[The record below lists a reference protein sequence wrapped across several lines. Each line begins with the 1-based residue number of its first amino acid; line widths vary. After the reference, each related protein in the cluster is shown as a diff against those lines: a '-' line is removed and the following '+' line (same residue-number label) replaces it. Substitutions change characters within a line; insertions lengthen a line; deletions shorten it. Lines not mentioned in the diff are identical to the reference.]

1 MGDKYHIIEGIQKF
15 PSFHYKELNDLIL
28 KKEIFSKDDTINS
41 LITLKNLFEQI
52 SKELNN
58 LVRTN
63 LNSFNL
69 QSSKYNKM
77 TYYYKILAELNI
89 FFCNSILSKLE
100 PKIEIFKFN
109 RDEYLKQLKV
119 QYAINLDFDLTI
131 KRLEPLFEL
140 LEKIM
145 NSEHN
150 CAISML
156 NVSFNFFICFVKE
169 IQEKINAF
177 KQIKFNS
184 YSSSYG
190 YENENTL
197 LNLLVYLEKLY
208 TLCIFVGYSYFI
220 DENDIFNKELNSEDW
235 KNITKISYEVIC
247 SGEKDIQRKFG
258 ESASESEQIVT
269 ALLNSYNENS
279 YGVTN
284 AALYASKFFVY
295 GKSLLLM
302 KIDSKKV
309 QIAQDK
315 NLTKELMSI
324 VRWPVFKKIMRR
336 DYQSIKYR
344 KKFYIKKEYPDITLE
359 YIQKLL
365 KLMGNKDIDVSN
377 IRQEI
382 TYKTVEDIINNREIP
397 QNELFSKK
405 PPKNLKK
412 YYVSATLLHS
422 SNIDF
427 LYEKPSIL
435 NPFSYFQDQKTTK
448 PETLMIFI
456 HGGGFIGMSTHSHES
471 FLRDWVNKFNIP
483 IIGLNYA
490 LSPEHKYPCGFNDVY
505 QGYRWIINHCGDV
518 LGFNPK
524 KIILSGDSSGG
535 TFVLSLIYLLI
546 AKKEFENENIRMPDL
561 VIPLYPCCHTWIENM
576 GMSLLLSLKDFL
588 LNDKFLLYVNKAY
601 RDNYAN
607 DDDPFLNPVN
617 VKDCILKKLPRM
629 VFQFGSCDPLRD
641 DIVRLL
647 AKIAKIKGLNVKA
660 YEFRE
665 YNHGWNGFVKTEF
678 LLKIPKEI
686 LFLEIKDIL

>member
-1 MGDKYHIIEGIQKF
+1 MGDKYHIKEGIQKF
-15 PSFHYKELNDLIL
+15 PSFHYKELNDLIQ
-28 KKEIFSKDDTINS
+28 KQEIFSKDDTINS

-52 SKELNN
+52 LKELNN

-63 LNSFNL
+63 LNSFNI
-69 QSSKYNKM
+69 QSNKYNKM

-100 PKIEIFKFN
+100 PKNEIFKFD
-109 RDEYLKQLKV
+109 RDEYLKQLKA

-131 KRLEPLFEL
+131 KKLEPLFEL
-140 LEKIM
+140 LEKII

-156 NVSFNFFICFVKE
+156 NVLFNFIICFVKE

-177 KQIKFNS
+177 KQIIVNS
-184 YSSSYG
+184 NSSSYG

-208 TLCIFVGYSYFI
+208 TLCIFLGYSYFI
-220 DENDIFNKELNSEDW
+220 DENDIFNKELKSEEW
-235 KNITKISYEVIC
+235 KNISKISYEVIC
-247 SGEKDIQRKFG
+247 SGEKDIQKKFG
-258 ESASESEQIVT
+258 ESATESEQIIT

-279 YGVTN
+279 YHVKN
-284 AALYASKFFVY
+284 AALYVSKFFVY
-295 GKSLLLM
+295 GKSLLAM

-336 DYQSIKYR
+336 DYQNIKYR

-377 IRQEI
+377 IKQEI
-382 TYKTVEDIINNREIP
+382 TYKTIEDIINNKEIP
-397 QNELFSKK
+397 KNELFSKK

-412 YYVSATLLHS
+412 YYVSATILHS

-471 FLRDWVNKFNIP
+471 FLRDWVNRFNIP

-490 LSPEHKYPCGFNDVY
+490 ISPEHKYPCGFNDVY

-524 KIILSGDSSGG
+524 KIILAGDSSGG
-535 TFVLSLIYLLI
+535 TFVLSLTYLLI
-546 AKKEFENENIRMPDL
+546 AKNEFEKENIRMPDL
-561 VIPLYPCCHTWIENM
+561 VIPLYPCCHTWIGNM
-576 GMSLLLSLKDFL
+576 GMSLLLTLKDFL